1 MGNLVRDG
9 AGNSFQVMTF
19 TSRSGNFSNLTG
31 STINEDLAFTGTAT
45 NTSYTLTATA
55 TAFQQ
60 WKTTQF
66 GANAGNPLIAGAN
79 ADPEGDGI
87 ANWLEYAFGLHPLQ
101 ANVSKL
107 PTAAL
112 QTTGGSTYL
121 TMKYRQLIGQTTLDY
136 NVGVS
141 GDLQAWD
148 WTESQIEQLGPP
160 VATGDGLTEEVTVR
174 VATPINGTAQK
185 FLKLRVNQL
194 P

>member
-1 MGNLVRDG
+1 M
-9 AGNSFQVMTF
+9 
-19 TSRSGNFSNLTG
+19 
-31 STINEDLAFTGTAT
+31 
-45 NTSYTLTATA
+45 
-55 TAFQQ
+55 
-60 WKTTQF
+60 KTTQF

-87 ANWLEYAFGLHPLQ
+87 ANWLEYAFGLNPLQ

-107 PTAAL
+107 PSAAL
-112 QTTGGSTYL
+112 QMTGGGTYL

-141 GDLQAWD
+141 GDLPAWD
-148 WTESQIEQLGPP
+148 RTESQIEQLGPP

-174 VATPINGTAQK
+174 VATPIDGMSQK
-185 FLKLRVNQL
+185 FLKLRVEQL

>member
-55 TAFQQ
+55 TPFQQ
-60 WKTTQF
+60 WKTTQL
-66 GANAGNPLIAGAN
+66 GANAE
-79 ADPEGDGI
+79 PEGDGI
-87 ANWLEYAFGLHPLQ
+87 ANWLEDAFGLNPLQ

-112 QTTGGSTYL
+112 QTTGGNRYL

-148 WTESQIEQLGPP
+148 WTESQLDQLGPP

-174 VATPINGTAQK
+174 VAAPIGGTVQK
-185 FLKLRVNQL
+185 FLKLRVEQW